1 MKLWKNLNESDR
13 SQVIITILLFS
24 FFTILILIAFLTSR
38 GQDIEYFKNRIDMVD
53 QRTLYMDQKIDKMNE
68 KMAENRLLLNEVRK
82 KDDELEKRIDEYGR
96 WIEYWKTLPQLPKP
110 PISPPPKR

>member
-1 MKLWKNLNESDR
+1 MKIWKDLTNSDR
-13 SQVIITILLFS
+13 NQVIVTVMLFM

-53 QRTLYMDQKIDKMNE
+53 QRTMYMDQKIDKVNE
-68 KMAENRLLLNEVRK
+68 RMAENRLLLNEIRRK
-82 KDDELEKRIDEYGR
+82 DEEIEKRVDEQGR

-110 PISPPPKR
+110 PQNVPRR